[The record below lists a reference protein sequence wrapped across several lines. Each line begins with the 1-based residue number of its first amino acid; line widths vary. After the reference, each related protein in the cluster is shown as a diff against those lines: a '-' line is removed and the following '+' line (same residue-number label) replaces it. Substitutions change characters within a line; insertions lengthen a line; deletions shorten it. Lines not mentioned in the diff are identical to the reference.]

1 MRPALSPHPPS
12 VDPPATASR
21 TGWIVAV
28 AVTLGCLAALAVPVG
43 GFLLWM
49 YAGPDVDEPRAAA
62 DQFVGRL
69 ERNDDTAAHES
80 LCHQVRAR
88 TDLAAFTAAVER
100 LGRPV
105 SHTMGRAVFTD
116 EAGKSASVTVELT
129 GRDGRTTTL
138 KLRLESETGWQV
150 CNDDLV
156 G

>member
-1 MRPALSPHPPS
+1 M
-12 VDPPATASR
+12 
-21 TGWIVAV
+21 
-28 AVTLGCLAALAVPVG
+28 
-43 GFLLWM
+43 
-49 YAGPDVDEPRAAA
+49 
-62 DQFVGRL
+62 
-69 ERNDDTAAHES
+69 
-80 LCHQVRAR
+80 
-88 TDLAAFTAAVER
+88 ER